1 MGTQDEDKI
10 DGVNNTDLLLQLC
23 PRNRM
28 RHRRPWAHDPLPR
41 PPQSYIA
48 SATTWPLDISDGH
61 VVSLYI
67 EGEEEGKDEEDA
79 AGKEA

>member
-1 MGTQDEDKI
+1 MGTPDADKI

-28 RHRRPWAHDPLPR
+28 KHRRPWAHDPLPR

-48 SATTWPLDISDGH
+48 SATTWPLDIPNI
-61 VVSLYI
+61 VSLSI

-79 AGKEA
+79 AGKET